1 MKELKLNQERFEEL
15 SKMSASKLEKTV
27 KKSELLDFIHDLNV
41 KIEETK
47 REIEVEN
54 ETPIVDKDNEEDK
67 DKEEVVQEEQQ
78 PITEKPGFVDERGED
93 TKGDDV
99 VPEMVEKFEKLAKSY
114 RFLRLLCAV
123 LAICLLISICA

>member
-54 ETPIVDKDNEEDK
+54 DTP

-78 PITEKPGFVDERGED
+78 PIIEEQPVVEEKAEE

-114 RFLRLLCAV
+114 KFLRLLCAV